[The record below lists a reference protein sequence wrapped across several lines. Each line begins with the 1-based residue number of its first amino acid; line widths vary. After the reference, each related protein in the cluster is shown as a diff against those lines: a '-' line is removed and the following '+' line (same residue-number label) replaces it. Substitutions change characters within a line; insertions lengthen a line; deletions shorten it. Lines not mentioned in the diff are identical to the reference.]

1 MNDKSQDERGHE
13 GQSAS
18 EMFRSAEPMEREI
31 IEAILRE
38 ERQVM
43 HQKHRTKIFDN
54 IVGIIKERIQ

>member
-1 MNDKSQDERGHE
+1 MSEQSQDRRTQT

-18 EMFRSAEPMEREI
+18 EMFRHANAVEREI
-31 IEAILRE
+31 IEAILHE

-54 IVGIIKERIQ
+54 IVGIIKDRVQ